1 MGKEELEEYWNH
13 VALEAEDFGKTLRV
27 HKWKRAARNWL
38 AHYTE
43 NKSVDFVFSA
53 IEKYVKLKSNSQI
66 LDVGCGPGKWV
77 RLFAERGFTT
87 TGIDSSPWM
96 IRLAKKNTGKDT
108 LKPVSYYAMNAAEL
122 DLPVDFY
129 DMVNC
134 VTVLQ
139 HILDDD
145 NWRKAIHNMVKVTK
159 PHGYILIFEAAP
171 SLVLKK
177 STRHLRFRTMRQ
189 YTDEF
194 RKAGANLTYWRA
206 TDLSFPITFIGL
218 QKYASSFNRK
228 VYYYFADRF
237 SLLSPSFLSVLS
249 NITATL
255 AGLVDYRLGETPL
268 RLLSVGRILLF
279 RKV

>member
-1 MGKEELEEYWNH
+1 MNAKACTKYWDDVAKEAKEEAY
-13 VALEAEDFGKTLRV
+13 VRIT
-27 HKWKRAARNWL
+27 KWQEVARNWL

-43 NKSVDFVFSA
+43 NKSIDFVFTA

-77 RLFAERGFTT
+77 RLFAEKGFVT
-87 TGIDSSPWM
+87 TGIDSSSWM
-96 IRLAKKNTGKDT
+96 IRLAKKNTGRGT
-108 LKPVSYYAMNAAEL
+108 LKPVSYYVMNAAEL

-218 QKYASSFNRK
+218 RKYASSFNMK

-237 SLLSPSFLSVLS
+237 SLLSPSFLSMLS